1 MGVSFSIAAT
11 SLKKVFDRKIIFQNL
26 SLVLDRPKVL
36 AITGENGSGKST
48 LLKTLAAMS
57 QPTSG
62 EIRFQHLALP
72 VASENVFQHIGFVAP
87 YLTLYDELT
96 GLENIRFALSAKARP
111 FSLSGIDSLFDYFA
125 IAHAKHQ
132 PLRTYS
138 SGMAQRLKFIQ
149 ALAAEP
155 AALFLDEP
163 TLTLDEKGKQLFWDA
178 IHRLNPTTPI
188 LIATN
193 DRDDLEHAD
202 ECLSVADYKPGKR

>member
-1 MGVSFSIAAT
+1 MGASFSIAAT

-26 SLVLDRPKVL
+26 SLVLDRPKTL

-48 LLKTLAAMS
+48 LLKTLAAVS
-57 QPTSG
+57 QPTAG
-62 EIRFQHLALP
+62 EIRFQHGTARLEP
-72 VASENVFQHIGFVAP
+72 ETVFQHIGFVAP
-87 YLTLYDELT
+87 YLTLYDELS
-96 GLENIRFALSAKARP
+96 GLENVRFALSAKSKGL
-111 FSLSGIDSLFDYFA
+111 SLPRIEELFEYFM

-149 ALAAEP
+149 ALAGEP
-155 AALFLDEP
+155 LALFLDEP

-178 IHRLNPTTPI
+178 IHRLKPTTPI

-193 DRDDLEHAD
+193 DRDDHQHAD
-202 ECLSVADYKPGKR
+202 ERLSVADYKPVKR